1 MARARIIKPS
11 FFYDE
16 ELCDLPPMVR
26 LLFIGLWCLA
36 DREGRLEYKPK
47 EIKAQVFPYDKINVT
62 KSLSILE
69 PAFISIYEVNA
80 KKYIAINN
88 FCKHQH
94 PHAKEAKSALPA
106 PPSTDPVPEI
116 PVQAPEKDSAKM
128 PLTLNPYTITLN
140 HNHNHNPE
148 TDCGGGG
155 ADQVL
160 SGLVN
165 LWEEINGRPVT
176 EYEGKKILSLLET
189 FSESWIEDAMKVA
202 ADAGKRK
209 LNYVEGILNRWQTE
223 GRDSGKKSRESFLE
237 LAKRLD
243 EEMEAAR
250 QDEHA
255 RNGVAAKG
263 LASDIPGDSYRR
275 GQPATMESLV
285 NKLGLPGYTK
295 GGGGV

>member
-1 MARARIIKPS
+1 
-11 FFYDE
+11 
-16 ELCDLPPMVR
+16 
-26 LLFIGLWCLA
+26 
-36 DREGRLEYKPK
+36 
-47 EIKAQVFPYDKINVT
+47 
-62 KSLSILE
+62 
-69 PAFISIYEVNA
+69 
-80 KKYIAINN
+80 
-88 FCKHQH
+88 
-94 PHAKEAKSALPA
+94 
-106 PPSTDPVPEI
+106 
-116 PVQAPEKDSAKM
+116 
-128 PLTLNPYTITLN
+128 
-140 HNHNHNPE
+140 
-148 TDCGGGG
+148 
-155 ADQVL
+155 
-160 SGLVN
+160 
-165 LWEEINGRPVT
+165 
-176 EYEGKKILSLLET
+176 
-189 FSESWIEDAMKVA
+189 MKVA

-243 EEMEAAR
+243 EEMVAAR

>member
-16 ELCDLPPMVR
+16 ELCELPPMVR

-47 EIKAQVFPYDKINVT
+47 EIKAQVFPYDKINIT

-88 FCKHQH
+88 FSKHQR
-94 PHAKEAKSALPA
+94 PHTKEAKSALPA
-106 PPSTDPVPEI
+106 PPSNNLAQEI
-116 PVQAPEKDSAKM
+116 PVQAPEKDGAKT

-140 HNHNHNPE
+140 HNHNPE
-148 TDCGGGG
+148 TECGGGS
-155 ADQVL
+155 DR
-160 SGLVN
+160 SISDLVN
-165 LWEEINGRPVT
+165 LWENINARPVT
-176 EYEGKKILSLLET
+176 GYEGEKIGELLET
-189 FSESWIEDAMKVA
+189 FSATWLEDAMKVA

-209 LNYVEGILNRWQTE
+209 LNYVEGILNRWQAE
-223 GRDSGKKSRESFLE
+223 GRDSDKKNRESFLE

-255 RNGVAAKG
+255 RNSVATKG
-263 LASDIPGDSYRR
+263 LASDIPGNSYRR
-275 GQPATMESLV
+275 RQPTTMESLV